1 MKASPTSNMDVKRR
15 NRANTLRCILS
26 CERISQMEL
35 AQQLA
40 LSWPTILQNVKELLE
55 MGLVQEVGQ
64 YESTGGRKAKAY
76 APVKDAKLAIGLDLT
91 RNHISVVLVD
101 LSGQVVRYQR
111 KSKPFSLDDA
121 YLQELGVL
129 VRSVMDSPH
138 TNETILG
145 VGISLP
151 GIVDSEAGILR
162 YSHILDL
169 RDVLLSALSRHI
181 PYPCSFINDANAA
194 GLAEIY
200 GTSAVGNLVYLSL
213 SNSVGGAIL
222 TDGTLYMGNHLRA
235 GEFGHNTLVP
245 GGRRCYCGKEG
256 CLDAYC
262 SARLLSDRAGG
273 NLAAF
278 FDGLREGDMEKQAVW
293 QEYLKYLA
301 IAVNNLHMS
310 FDCDV
315 IVGGYVGA
323 FLEEFGGPLRPLLE
337 ERNTFQAE
345 ASYLK
350 FCRYRLEAS
359 AVGAALA
366 QVEQFLQTI

>member
-245 GGRRCYCGKEG
+245 GGQRCYCGKEG

>member
-337 ERNTFQAE
+337 ERNTFQPE

-366 QVEQFLQTI
+366 QVEQFLQTL

>member
-1 MKASPTSNMDVKRR
+1 MKASPASNMDVKRR
-15 NRANTLRCILS
+15 NRANTLRCMLS
-26 CERISQMEL
+26 AQRISQMEL

-40 LSWPTILQNVKELLE
+40 LSWPTVLQNVKELTEL
-55 MGLVQEVGQ
+55 GLVREVGQ

-76 APVKDAKLAIGLDLT
+76 APVKDARLAIGLDLT
-91 RNHISVVLVD
+91 RNHVSVVLVD
-101 LSGQVVRYQR
+101 LCGQVVRYQR
-111 KSKPFSLDDA
+111 RAKPFSLEDA
-121 YLQELGVL
+121 YLQELDAL
-129 VRSVMDSPH
+129 IRSVLEGAYPS
-138 TNETILG
+138 ETILG

-162 YSHILDL
+162 YSHILEL
-169 RDVLLSALSRHI
+169 RDVPLSAVSRHI
-181 PYPCSFINDANAA
+181 SYPCRFINDANAA

-222 TDGTLYMGNHLRA
+222 TDGSLYMGNHLRA
-235 GEFGHNTLVP
+235 GEFGHNTLIP

-262 SARLLSDRAGG
+262 AARLLSDQAGG
-273 NLAAF
+273 DLAAF
-278 FDGLREGDMEKQAVW
+278 FDGLREGDTEKQAVW
-293 QEYLKYLA
+293 QEYLEYLA

-337 ERNTFQAE
+337 GRNTFQPE
-345 ASYLK
+345 SSYLK

-359 AVGAALA
+359 AVGAALT
-366 QVEQFLQTI
+366 QVEQFLQAL

>member
-1 MKASPTSNMDVKRR
+1 MKTTPASNMDVKRR

-35 AQQLA
+35 SQRLA